1 MRILIAPRPSDRW
14 RATTYQAFSL
24 IDALVATA
32 LISVSAVSLYAAIAY
47 GFSAVEVSRENL
59 RATQVMLEK
68 LETLRLYSWDQINT
82 PDFVPAT
89 FQVPFNPSTNASGGF
104 LYRGTV
110 TITNAPIAESYG
122 NDMRLVLVTVQW
134 TAGNI
139 SRSREMQTLVSRYGL
154 QNYIY

>member
-14 RATTYQAFSL
+14 RATTRQAFSL

-82 PDFVPAT
+82 PDFVPTT
-89 FQVPFNPSTNASGGF
+89 FQAPFNPSTNATGGF